1 MNGASVA
8 VSSLP
13 LTSVLRS
20 TFDSSQI
27 EKKDLN
33 LKSKSGDV
41 KFAFLLYNVFGS
53 EECDDLI
60 KLSEDCGYTE
70 SLLNIGD
77 RQDVLIES
85 FKGNSRL
92 LLIDDQEFVKSLLHR
107 ISSYI
112 PGLKLFGI
120 NERLRFSRYESGD
133 KFRPH
138 NDDSYCRPDNSTA
151 TLITLQ
157 IYLNQ
162 NFVGGE
168 TSFLDMCDN
177 TECVPVKPITGM
189 VLVMDHRISH
199 EESVVNSG
207 RKYTIRT
214 DVLYT
219 SENPTTILNQ
229 LSCRV
234 DEDGYDEG
242 QACCGCQCL

>member
-1 MNGASVA
+1 MSGAGVA
-8 VSSLP
+8 VSSLS

-20 TFDSSQI
+20 NFDSSQI

-33 LKSKSGDV
+33 LKSSSGDV

-70 SLLNIGD
+70 ALVNIGD
-77 RQDVLIES
+77 RQDVQIES
-85 FKGNSRL
+85 FKGNSRVL
-92 LLIDDQEFVKSLLHR
+92 LNDDQEFVRSLLHR
-107 ISSYI
+107 IASYI
-112 PGLKLFGI
+112 PGEFMNQKLIGI

-138 NDDSYCRPDNSTA
+138 YNDSYRHPDNA

-168 TSFLDMCDN
+168 TSFLDMCEN
-177 TECVPVKPITGM
+177 TECVKPITGM
-189 VLVMDHRISH
+189 VLVFEHRISH

-219 SENPTTILNQ
+219 SEIPKTIINQ
-229 LSCRV
+229 LSRRV
-234 DEDGYDEG
+234 DEDGFDEG
-242 QACCGCQCL
+242 QTCCGCQCL